1 MKVYY
6 KNHFGQTLD
15 FTDWPYTV
23 TEADLFDYEWKY
35 ENRNSLNP
43 RISRFYKELTKK
55 NLKIALSANDESEYK
70 DAWSRLLEVT
80 EKDVLANTPGQLFA
94 GNEYISC
101 YIVKSIKTD
110 WHPGVAFL
118 VNNFTLV
125 SETGKWIREI
135 KASYSAG
142 GQASATESYMDY
154 AYDYAY
160 DYSGNSGWAVFD
172 NPGYADADFVLTIHG
187 PCEKP
192 EVLIAGHTYSV
203 DCTLAAGEYLRI
215 DSQKRKVYK
224 VRVNGEQVNQFS
236 RRNRDSYIF
245 QKIPEGNCV
254 VSWDGS
260 FALDIL
266 LYEERSE
273 PRWT

>member
-6 KNHFGQTLD
+6 RNHRGQTVD
-15 FTDWPYTV
+15 FMEWPYKISGS
-23 TEADLFDYEWKY
+23 DLFDYEWKY
-35 ENRNSLNP
+35 ENRSSLNP
-43 RISRFYKELTKK
+43 KVTRFYKELVDK
-55 NLKIALSANDESEYK
+55 NLTVDVLARTLEAYHEALMQ
-70 DAWSRLLEVT
+70 LHEVT
-80 EKDVLANTPGQLFA
+80 ERDVLAKEMGRLYVGEVYLP
-94 GNEYISC
+94 C
-101 YIVKSIKTD
+101 YIVGSKKTQ
-110 WHPGVAFL
+110 WIPGVSFLTNAFT
-118 VNNFTLV
+118 VI
-125 SETGKWIREI
+125 SETGTWIREI

-160 DYSGNSGWAVFD
+160 DYSGSSGWVVFD
-172 NPGYADADFVLTIHG
+172 NPGYAAADFVLTIHG

-192 EVLIAGHTYSV
+192 EVKIAGHTYSV

-215 DSQKRKVYK
+215 DSQNRKVYK
-224 VRVNGEQVNQFS
+224 VRVNGEQVNQFNQ
-236 RRNRDSYIF
+236 RNRDSYIF

-260 FALDIL
+260 FALDIV

>member
-1 MKVYY
+1 MKIYY
-6 KNHFGQTLD
+6 RNHLGQTVD
-15 FTDWPYTV
+15 FMEWPYKV
-23 TEADLFDYEWKY
+23 AVSELFDYDWLY
-35 ENRNSLNP
+35 ESRSSLNP
-43 RISRFYKELTKK
+43 KITRFYRNTVEKGVEIHIAAR
-55 NLKIALSANDESEYK
+55 NLRDYNQALME
-70 DAWSRLLEVT
+70 LLEVT
-80 EKDVLANTPGQLFA
+80 DRDVLSLTPGRL
-94 GNEYISC
+94 YVDDTYLVC
-101 YIVKSIKTD
+101 YFKSSKKVN
-110 WHPGVAFL
+110 WYPGVPFL
-118 VNNFTLV
+118 ANVFTLV
-125 SETGKWIREI
+125 SETGKWINEV

-160 DYSGNSGWAVFD
+160 DYSGSSGWVVLD
-172 NPGYADADFVLTIHG
+172 NPGYAAADFVLTIHG
-187 PCEKP
+187 SCEKP
-192 EVLIAGHTYSV
+192 EVKIAGHTYSV

-224 VRVNGEQVNQFS
+224 VRVNGEQVNQFNQ
-236 RRNRDSYIF
+236 RNRDSYIF

>member
-1 MKVYY
+1 MLERLQYI
-6 KNHFGQTLD
+6 NHLNEQLD
-15 FTDWPYTV
+15 FGREKLFV
-23 TEADLFDYEWKY
+23 NENDLHDFTWSVSSKND
-35 ENRNSLNP
+35 
-43 RISRFYKELTKK
+43 RISGFKKGIVTKTIPVILKCSTATEGIELR
-55 NLKIALSANDESEYK
+55 N
-70 DAWSRLLEVT
+70 RLFEVM
-80 EKDVLANTPGQLFA
+80 EKDVLA
-94 GNEYISC
+94 ISHGRLIIGGYYLKC
-101 YIVKSIKTD
+101 YITGSSKSEYLIDKSYMLITLQVTTD
-110 WHPGVAFL
+110 FPQ
-118 VNNFTLV
+118 
-125 SETGKWIREI
+125 WIREI

-172 NPGYADADFVLTIHG
+172 NPGYAAADFVLTIHG

-192 EVLIAGHTYSV
+192 EVVIADHTYSV
-203 DCTLAAGEYLRI
+203 DCTLVAGEYLRI

-236 RRNRDSYIF
+236 RRNRGYYIF